1 MEVKQLNSF
10 YFIHKVETHKDIK
23 EDLLGLIANQ
33 QDDPISF
40 NETTHISRT
49 DYHLD
54 ETHKRSYL
62 PKFFEAIDSILR
74 EQAEYMLANQMT
86 VHHSWYQQY
95 HNFDKHDWHTHG
107 YAQFANIY
115 YLELPNNE
123 DKTDFFSILD
133 KKIITDID
141 IKEGDLI
148 TFPAYILHR
157 SNTNSMK
164 RKTIISFNSSFDS
177 IIEKKVDELL

>member
-1 MEVKQLNSF
+1 MAHTRLRTVCQ
-10 YFIHKVETHKDIK
+10 
-23 EDLLGLIANQ
+23 
-33 QDDPISF
+33 
-40 NETTHISRT
+40 HI
-49 DYHLD
+49 
-54 ETHKRSYL
+54 
-62 PKFFEAIDSILR
+62 
-74 EQAEYMLANQMT
+74 
-86 VHHSWYQQY
+86 
-95 HNFDKHDWHTHG
+95 
-107 YAQFANIY
+107 